1 MLLRMLGMLALCIAG
16 PALAGWQDTPD
27 ALPLGKLGDSLVVNG
42 VPMEIRSFATAAP
55 MGKLLED
62 VRVKWERHPDRTSV
76 TRSKVGDWTVLNQ
89 RVGQQHRSLQVRAA
103 NGGIEGFVAL
113 TSPQKKREPRMSVRL
128 PAAMTAVSVIDSEDG
143 GKLSQQ
149 VIAVSKRS
157 ADATAAA
164 LEQSLKTQGWTRHV
178 MQRTKGGV
186 LFAANR
192 NGQQFDA
199 NISVQKQGALV
210 MMNTIVENK

>member
-1 MLLRMLGMLALCIAG
+1 MLGMLAFCSAG

-27 ALPLGKLGDSLVVNG
+27 NLPLGKLGDALVVNG
-42 VPMEIRSFATAAP
+42 VPMEVRSFATAAP
-55 MGKLLED
+55 MAKLLED
-62 VRVKWERHPDRTSV
+62 VRVSWERHPDRTSV
-76 TRSKVGDWTVLNQ
+76 TRTRVGDWTVLNQ
-89 RVGQQHRSLQVRAA
+89 RIGQEHRSLQVRTA

-113 TSPQKKREPRMSVRL
+113 TSPQKKREPRMTVRL
-128 PAAMTAVSVIDSEDG
+128 PAAMTAVSVIESDDG
-143 GKLSQQ
+143 GRLSQQ
-149 VIAVSKRS
+149 VIATSKRS

-164 LEQSLKTQGWTRHV
+164 LEQALKAQGWQRHV
-178 MQRTKGGV
+178 LKRTSAGV

-210 MMNTIVENK
+210 MMNTIVGNK